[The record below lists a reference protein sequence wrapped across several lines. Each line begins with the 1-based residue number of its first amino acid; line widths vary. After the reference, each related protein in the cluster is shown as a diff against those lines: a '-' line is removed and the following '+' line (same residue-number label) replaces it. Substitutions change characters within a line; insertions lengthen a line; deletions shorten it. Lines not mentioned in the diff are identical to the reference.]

1 MERSYT
7 SVRLI
12 LARKQRKTQQEFT
25 HLAVFHRILKEEEL
39 EKRHRERKSKREL
52 LLGTSWK
59 LWTYLI
65 SDLGVDN
72 LSKEGRTLTVTNN
85 YFWQPLN
92 SQTYCP
98 GSGQLLCGSIELGQL
113 RQKFTSNY
121 SINNNIKML
130 ITMRLKEMN
139 VFLMSCRLRSTL

>member
-1 MERSYT
+1 MEGSYT
-7 SVRLI
+7 STQLI
-12 LARKQRKTQQEFT
+12 LARKQTKTQQELT
-25 HLAVFHRILKEEEL
+25 HLAVSDRILKEEEV

-59 LWTYLI
+59 LWTYSI

-98 GSGQLLCGSIELGQL
+98 GPGQLLCGSIELGQL

-121 SINNNIKML
+121 NINNNIKNVDNNA
-130 ITMRLKEMN
+130 LKRNECI
-139 VFLMSCRLRSTL
+139 L